1 MIRSS
6 YFDQYLHFV
15 TLELTLNHA
24 MQAASKIHVPVPS
37 LNVLKFLRSQVEEV
51 HYFSPNTKIQGS
63 LCALI
68 RLRAYSRRN
77 IRGRFSLA
85 IRNFKDN
92 YSCPITLESSL
103 LNLGFL
109 RSSLSRK
116 QLVPRN
122 PCASAAT
129 QGQRS
134 CRWTSARH
142 ASTGEPHLLRRWWGK
157 GRTAHAA
164 TTTEDLPPLPSF
176 LDDNGG
182 TSLGKKKA
190 GKAANELRLRCTE
203 INENGDVTLVNGE
216 FKKSELIAKYGLL
229 PRDLRKID
237 SSLLP
242 HILVRPSAILI
253 NLLHL
258 RVLIKNDRVLILD
271 AYGTTDSY
279 AQSVFMYD
287 LQGKLAQKQS
297 SPQAASLPYEFR
309 ALEAVLISVTS
320 GLETEFEGVSEP
332 VVRVLRELEEDI
344 DRDKLRHLLIYSKK
358 LGTFEQKARL
368 VRDAIDDLL
377 EADDDLV
384 TMYLSERAQGKVRE
398 EDDHTEVEML
408 LESYHKVCDEIVQVS
423 SNLVSNIRNTEEMYV
438 QFLISVTTPLMLS
451 SVKAILDANRNS
463 LMLLDLKFSIGT
475 LGIGSGAFVA
485 SLYGMNLK
493 NFIEESDFGFVGV
506 SAWSFLFAAIVCS
519 YGLKKLNKIQR
530 VSMWGEHGGNNRG
543 NWRQI
548 DLAPPLPG
556 ESRADRLKR
565 IKESK
570 YEHSRGR
577 NSLALERVGTM
588 RERRR

>member
-1 MIRSS
+1 MSEFLETMKGASGERSRPLVRHVS
-6 YFDQYLHFV
+6 TEDQPL
-15 TLELTLNHA
+15 LRRLWERRRKA
-24 MQAASKIHVPVPS
+24 QPS
-37 LNVLKFLRSQVEEV
+37 LNAEE
-51 HYFSPNTKIQGS
+51 
-63 LCALI
+63 
-68 RLRAYSRRN
+68 
-77 IRGRFSLA
+77 
-85 IRNFKDN
+85 
-92 YSCPITLESSL
+92 
-103 LNLGFL
+103 
-109 RSSLSRK
+109 LS
-116 QLVPRN
+116 
-122 PCASAAT
+122 
-129 QGQRS
+129 
-134 CRWTSARH
+134 
-142 ASTGEPHLLRRWWGK
+142 
-157 GRTAHAA
+157 
-164 TTTEDLPPLPSF
+164 PLPSF
-176 LDDNGG
+176 LDEANG
-182 TSLGKKKA
+182 TSLGRSKA

-258 RVLIKNDRVLILD
+258 RVLIKSDRVLMLD

-279 AQSVFMYD
+279 AQSVFLYD

-320 GLETEFEGVSEP
+320 GLEAEFEVVSEP

-377 EADDDLV
+377 DADDDLV
-384 TMYLSERAQGKVRE
+384 AMYLSERAQGKVRE
-398 EDDHTEVEML
+398 ENDHTEVEML

-423 SNLVSNIRNTEEMYV
+423 GNLVSNIRNTEE
-438 QFLISVTTPLMLS
+438 I
-451 SVKAILDANRNS
+451 VKAILDANRNS

-493 NFIEESDFGFVGV
+493 NFIEESNLGFIGV
-506 SAWSFLFAAIVCS
+506 STFSFVFAAIVCS
-519 YGLKKLNKIQR
+519 YGLSKLRKVQR
-530 VSMWGEHGGNNRG
+530 VSMWGEHGRNDRG
-543 NWRQI
+543 SWRTA
-548 DLAPPLPG
+548 DFAPPLPG
-556 ESRADRLKR
+556 ESRADRMKR
-565 IKESK
+565 IKEAKS
-570 YEHSRGR
+570 EFSRGR
-577 NSLALERVGTM
+577 NGLAVEK
-588 RERRR
+588 RR

>member
-1 MIRSS
+1 M
-6 YFDQYLHFV
+6 
-15 TLELTLNHA
+15 
-24 MQAASKIHVPVPS
+24 
-37 LNVLKFLRSQVEEV
+37 
-51 HYFSPNTKIQGS
+51 
-63 LCALI
+63 
-68 RLRAYSRRN
+68 
-77 IRGRFSLA
+77 
-85 IRNFKDN
+85 
-92 YSCPITLESSL
+92 
-103 LNLGFL
+103 
-109 RSSLSRK
+109 
-116 QLVPRN
+116 
-122 PCASAAT
+122 
-129 QGQRS
+129 
-134 CRWTSARH
+134 
-142 ASTGEPHLLRRWWGK
+142 
-157 GRTAHAA
+157 
-164 TTTEDLPPLPSF
+164 
-176 LDDNGG
+176 
-182 TSLGKKKA
+182 
-190 GKAANELRLRCTE
+190 
-203 INENGDVTLVNGE
+203 
-216 FKKSELIAKYGLL
+216 
-229 PRDLRKID
+229 
-237 SSLLP
+237 
-242 HILVRPSAILI
+242 
-253 NLLHL
+253 
-258 RVLIKNDRVLILD
+258 LD

-297 SPQAASLPYEFR
+297 SPQTASLPYEFR

-398 EDDHTEVEML
+398 EEDHTEVEML

-438 QFLISVTTPLMLS
+438 QLSLSVKYLLILS

-493 NFIEESDFGFVGV
+493 NFIEESDFGFITV

-519 YGLKKLNKIQR
+519 YGLKKLNKVQR

-570 YEHSRGR
+570 HDTARGR
-577 NSLALERVGTM
+577 NSLALQRVETT